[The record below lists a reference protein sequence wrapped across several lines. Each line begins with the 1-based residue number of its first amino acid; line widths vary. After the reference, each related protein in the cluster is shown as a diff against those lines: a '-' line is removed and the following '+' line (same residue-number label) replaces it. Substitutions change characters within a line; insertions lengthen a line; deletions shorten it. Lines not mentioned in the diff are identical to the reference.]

1 MAARCAALCVDA
13 PPQLASS
20 QGHFS
25 EAPPVAV
32 GSRLEFRAL
41 QVVSC
46 GADPAAG
53 VASEVFA
60 ASAKW
65 PKDDAAA
72 AAASMVWCLPWHL
85 STPRPLPPNGED
97 NSAECR
103 KAHRGLFKITTPGWK
118 LLD

>member
-103 KAHRGLFKITTPGWK
+103 QAHRGLFKITIPGWK

>member
-13 PPQLASS
+13 PPQLVSS

-32 GSRLEFRAL
+32 GSRLEFRAP

-46 GADPAAG
+46 GADPAAD
-53 VASEVFA
+53 VALEVFA
-60 ASAKW
+60 VSAKW

-85 STPRPLPPNGED
+85 STPAPFLPTG
-97 NSAECR
+97 
-103 KAHRGLFKITTPGWK
+103 KITARNADRHTGAFLK
-118 LLD
+118 

>member
-32 GSRLEFRAL
+32 GPRLEFRAL

-46 GADPAAG
+46 GAYPAAG
-53 VASEVFA
+53 VSSEVFA

-72 AAASMVWCLPWHL
+72 AAAASMVWCLPWHL
-85 STPRPLPPNGED
+85 STPALFLPTG
-97 NSAECR
+97 
-103 KAHRGLFKITTPGWK
+103 KITARNADRHTGAFLK
-118 LLD
+118 

>member
-32 GSRLEFRAL
+32 GSRPEFRAPP
-41 QVVSC
+41 VVSC

-53 VASEVFA
+53 AASGVFA
-60 ASAKW
+60 ASATW
-65 PKDDAAA
+65 PKDDAA

-85 STPRPLPPNGED
+85 STPAPFLPTG
-97 NSAECR
+97 
-103 KAHRGLFKITTPGWK
+103 KITARNADRHTGAFLK
-118 LLD
+118 

>member
-72 AAASMVWCLPWHL
+72 AAAAASMVWCLPWHL
-85 STPRPLPPNGED
+85 STPAPFLPTG
-97 NSAECR
+97 
-103 KAHRGLFKITTPGWK
+103 KITARNADRHTGAFLK
-118 LLD
+118 